1 LNYGFLSIIPP
12 ILAITL
18 AIITKEVYT
27 SLLVGIF
34 VGCLILTNFNPLIAF
49 TKMFDIIFSKIGD
62 AEWNVPNMIF
72 ICFLGAL
79 ITVITA
85 AGGSR
90 AFAEWASSKI
100 KNRAWAQA
108 AAWLLGLFIFIDD
121 YFNCLTIG
129 AIMKPITDKYRV
141 SRAKLAYILDSTAAP
156 VCIIAPISSW
166 IAYVTSI
173 FAEQFQATNLDLSPF
188 QVFMQIIPW
197 NFYALLTILMV
208 GIICF
213 TDLEFGPM
221 ARFEYRAINT
231 GQLNEERGVPPSGDD
246 LSGIKVSSKGKAS
259 DLILPLV
266 ALIILTVIWMLYT
279 GGFFAGSSL
288 REAFANTN
296 AVVSLAYAAFICV
309 VFCGVLYIP
318 RGLLTFNDF
327 MASVIQGMKSMIPT
341 LVILALAWTLG
352 GISSELGTGTY
363 VADLFTEN
371 VSTALMPAIIFLISC
386 FISFSIGSSYGT
398 FAVMLP
404 IAIPMAVAAD
414 AHLLSMIAAVLAGGV
429 FGDHCSPVS
438 DTTIMS
444 SSGASCHHIDH
455 VTTQLPYAITV
466 GVISL
471 IGFLVGGFIQNI
483 VIVLPLSII
492 LLVITLK
499 VLHNITVKNDTF
511 IKNLSNN

>member
-1 LNYGFLSIIPP
+1 MEYGVLSVIPS

-18 AIITKEVYT
+18 AIVTKEVYT

-34 VGCLILTNFNPLIAF
+34 TGCLILTDFNPLLAF
-49 TKMFDIIFSKIGD
+49 TKMFDNVFSKMGD

-72 ICFLGAL
+72 ILFLGSL

-100 KNRAWAQA
+100 KNRAWAQG

-121 YFNCLTIG
+121 YFNSLTIG
-129 AIMKPITDKYRV
+129 AIVKPVTDKYRV

-173 FAEQFQATNLDLSPF
+173 FAEQFKAANLDLSPYH
-188 QVFMQIIPW
+188 VFMQVIPW
-197 NFYALLTILMV
+197 NFYALLTIIMV

-213 TDLEFGPM
+213 SDLEFGPM
-221 ARFEYRAINT
+221 AKFEYRAIKT
-231 GQLNEERGVPPSGDD
+231 GQLNEDRGVPPSGDD
-246 LSGIKVSSKGKAS
+246 LSGVKVSDKGKAI

-279 GGFFAGSSL
+279 GGFFAGASL
-288 REAFANTN
+288 NEAFANTN
-296 AVVSLAYAAFICV
+296 AVASLAYAAFICV
-309 VFCGVLYIP
+309 VFCGLLYIP

-327 MASVIQGMKSMIPT
+327 MASVIQGMKSMVPT
-341 LVILALAWTLG
+341 LAILALAWTLG

-363 VADLFTEN
+363 VANLFTEN
-371 VSTALMPAIIFLISC
+371 ISAALMPAIIFIISC

-398 FAVMLP
+398 FAIMLP
-404 IAIPMAVAAD
+404 IAIPMAVVAE

-429 FGDHCSPVS
+429 LGDHCSPIS

-444 SSGASCHHIDH
+444 STGASCHHIDH
-455 VTTQLPYAITV
+455 VTTQLPYAVTV
-466 GVISL
+466 GIISL
-471 IGFLVGGFIQNI
+471 IGFLVGGFINN
-483 VIVLPLSII
+483 VTIVLPLTMI
-492 LLVITLK
+492 LLVATLK
-499 VLHNITVKNDTF
+499 VLHNITIKNDEYIKRF
-511 IKNLSNN
+511 I